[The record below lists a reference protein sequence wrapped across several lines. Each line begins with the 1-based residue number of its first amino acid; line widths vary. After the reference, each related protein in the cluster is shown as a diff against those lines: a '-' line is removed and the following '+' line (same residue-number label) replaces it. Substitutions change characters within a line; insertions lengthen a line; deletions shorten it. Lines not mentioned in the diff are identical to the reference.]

1 MIEDMP
7 DDNDLPKHRPEAE
20 EGNKQEREET
30 ETKRGEKRMRE
41 SLTRERL
48 YTIF

>member
-7 DDNDLPKHRPEAE
+7 DDDDLPKHRPKAE

-30 ETKRGEKRMRE
+30 ERKLRRRGERRE
-41 SLTRERL
+41 
-48 YTIF
+48 